1 MTLWNCM
8 RWSGQDA
15 VDSYRYDASGYAL
28 DPNERHHRGSSTR
41 SRRTITPSIPQ
52 KTRRKRARGS
62 PLNRRGMITT
72 SMILGDDNHASAGSS
87 HCQSHSH
94 KAIQQFRG
102 VESCQHHIK
111 TGPSPKPR
119 SFSSSKG
126 SKDPRPIRNDDA
138 KLSDE
143 DYTHL
148 MGDSSMLT
156 SKGYD
161 DSHFSQFRHEN

>member
-1 MTLWNCM
+1 M
-8 RWSGQDA
+8 RRSGQD
-15 VDSYRYDASGYAL
+15 VVEGYRYDASGYAL
-28 DPNERHHRGSSTR
+28 DPNEHHHRGSGSTR

-52 KTRRKRARGS
+52 MTRRKRARGS

-72 SMILGDDNHASAGSS
+72 SMILGDDHHASAGSS
-87 HCQSHSH
+87 HCQSHSHLAYDH

-102 VESCQHHIK
+102 VESCQHK

-126 SKDPRPIRNDDA
+126 SKDPRSIRNDDA

-156 SKGYD
+156 TKGYD
-161 DSHFSQFRHEN
+161 DSHFSQH